1 MTRGF
6 GRASIAVALI
16 ATLGGCAATAGD
28 RNIVDDWSVMPSAA
42 PAVPPSGVCY
52 EDSATNANQV
62 DVTLT
67 KPVPCT
73 QSHVSE
79 TFHVGQFPAEVT
91 VLPALGKPE
100 LARAFEEC
108 VAKAKE
114 FLGSDWF
121 NGRLYLDI
129 IVPLSRQ
136 WDGGARWF
144 RCELIEIKSM
154 YIDTVV
160 KRDNSLSG
168 TLRGDAPLALRC
180 GNVVGKKP
188 DTGWDDMTPIDC
200 AQPHDAEYAGS
211 FKADSATEPTQAEW
225 NKIYDQCWDVLAT
238 YLGGTR
244 GKLQVGYLVWSSVR
258 EDWQKG
264 DHWVR
269 CYAWGDDRRLVGS
282 VKGIGNAT
290 PRSG

>member
-6 GRASIAVALI
+6 GRVSVVVVLI
-16 ATLGGCAATAGD
+16 ATLSGCASAVGD
-28 RNIVDDWSVMPSAA
+28 RNIIDDWSVLPSATA
-42 PAVPPSGVCY
+42 AVPPSGVCY
-52 EDSATNANQV
+52 ESSSTNANEV

-73 QSHVSE
+73 KSHVAE

-91 VLPALGKPE
+91 ALPALGKPE
-100 LARAFEEC
+100 YSRAFEEC
-108 VAKAKE
+108 VTKAKE

-121 NGRLYLDI
+121 NGRLYLQI
-129 IVPLSRQ
+129 TTPLSRQ
-136 WDGGARWF
+136 WDGGGRWF

-160 KRDNSLSG
+160 KRENSLGG

-180 GNVVGKKP
+180 GNVVGKTP

-200 AQPHDAEYAGS
+200 AQAHDAEYAGS
-211 FKADSATEPTQAEW
+211 FKADSVDEPTQEQW
-225 NKIYDQCWDVLAT
+225 NKIYDKCWDVLAT
-238 YLGGTR
+238 FLGGTR

-269 CYAWGDDRRLVGS
+269 CYAWGDDKKLVGS
-282 VKGIGNAT
+282 VKGIGNAA
-290 PRSG
+290 PRSA